1 MSKTKGGGAK
11 SKELI
16 VVPSVRVN
24 FYIYDLYT
32 QDWIATSTKMKNVIG
47 PGTLIIS
54 QKFMRVIINQ
64 AKMVS
69 SKQMG
74 KTSEDMLVNGRRNSL
89 DPIGD
94 P

>member
-1 MSKTKGGGAK
+1 
-11 SKELI
+11 
-16 VVPSVRVN
+16 
-24 FYIYDLYT
+24 
-32 QDWIATSTKMKNVIG
+32 MKNVIG

-54 QKFMRVIINQ
+54 QKFMKVIINQ
-64 AKMVS
+64 AKMVL

-74 KTSEDMLVNGRRNSL
+74 KTSEDMLGNGRRNSL